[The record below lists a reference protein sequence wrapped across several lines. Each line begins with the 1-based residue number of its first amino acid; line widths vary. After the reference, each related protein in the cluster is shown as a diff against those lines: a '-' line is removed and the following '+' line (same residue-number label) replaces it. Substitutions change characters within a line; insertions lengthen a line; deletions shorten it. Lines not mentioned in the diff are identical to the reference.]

1 MTKSVGKHQ
10 CRTELKRKYALLTYF
25 LKRKIGLS
33 AAAKA
38 IQVSIEEAW
47 YIISIYEEKKE
58 TEKRS

>member
-1 MTKSVGKHQ
+1 MPKLVHRHQ